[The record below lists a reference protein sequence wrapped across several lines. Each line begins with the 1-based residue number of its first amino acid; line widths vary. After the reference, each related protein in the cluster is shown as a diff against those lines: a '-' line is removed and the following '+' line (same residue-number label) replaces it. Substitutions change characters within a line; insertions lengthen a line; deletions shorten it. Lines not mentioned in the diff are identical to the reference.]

1 MSEHWNVVYSTRSV
15 AERSWSEPVPTVSL
29 ELLDVLGVTSEDSVI
44 DIGAGESEFV
54 GHLRL
59 RGFSDLTV
67 LDLADAALDVTRER
81 VGYQNVITVQADVTA
96 WQPTRRY
103 DAWHDR
109 AVLHFLSPIDA
120 QRYATTVR
128 QALAPGGVV
137 VIGVFAPDGPESCS
151 GLPVNRYS
159 AHDLSALLGEEF
171 DIVTQRHVRH
181 HTPWDSEQSFQW
193 IAARRHERAL

>member
-54 GHLRL
+54 GHLLL

-96 WQPTRRY
+96 WQPTLRY

-171 DIVTQRHVRH
+171 DIVTQRQVRH
-181 HTPWDSEQSFQW
+181 HTPWGSEQSFQW
-193 IAARRHERAL
+193 IAARRREYAL